1 MKYVPKP
8 IDTSHI
14 QLSREISELT
24 EILAKNTHELWAEQR
39 IKDGW
44 IYGPERN
51 DTKKE
56 HPGLVEYEELSES
69 EKEYDRIT
77 AMNTIKT
84 IIALGFTLNKK

>member
-14 QLSREISELT
+14 QLSGEISELT

-44 IYGPERN
+44 VYGPERN

>member
-14 QLSREISELT
+14 QLSEEISKLT
-24 EILAKNTHELWAEQR
+24 EVLAKNTHELWAEQR

-44 IYGPERN
+44 VYGPERN
-51 DTKKE
+51 DSKKE
-56 HPGLVEYEELSES
+56 HPGLVNYEELSDS

-84 IIALGFTLNKK
+84 IVALGFILNKK

>member
-14 QLSREISELT
+14 QLSEEISKLT
-24 EILAKNTHELWAEQR
+24 EVLAKNTHELWGEQR

-44 IYGPERN
+44 VYGPERN
-51 DTKKE
+51 DSKKE
-56 HPGLVEYEELSES
+56 HPGLVNYEELSDS

-84 IIALGFTLNKK
+84 IVALGFTLNKK

>member
-14 QLSREISELT
+14 QLSGEISELT

-44 IYGPERN
+44 VYGPERN

-84 IIALGFTLNKK
+84 IIALGFTLKK